1 MRGGPIRQRHASRE
15 TACSLRRSNFRCEVP
30 PGLGP
35 CRCLQNLAKLLQA
48 LSAAESAYV
57 AAMWSAAKMCI
68 VCEGD
73 DEQMR
78 SAAAS
83 LCRLPSVISQAHR
96 WGWADNVNTHGC
108 GVL

>member
-1 MRGGPIRQRHASRE
+1 M
-15 TACSLRRSNFRCEVP
+15 
-30 PGLGP
+30 
-35 CRCLQNLAKLLQA
+35 AKLLQA

-96 WGWADNVNTHGC
+96 
-108 GVL
+108 